1 MHPERFDVIQAS
13 LDEGFAKR
21 DAKRRPKDEF
31 EIAPTIAVI
40 VGKDLDACR
49 APLKQSLALYIG
61 GMGARE
67 KNFYGEYI
75 RRVGFEAEA
84 EKIQTLF
91 LAGKRQEAVHAVT
104 DAMVDTLHLVG
115 SPERIRDRF
124 QAWKGS
130 KVTTLIVGAQQPE
143 ALRLIA
149 ELALA

>member
-1 MHPERFDVIQAS
+1 
-13 LDEGFAKR
+13 
-21 DAKRRPKDEF
+21 
-31 EIAPTIAVI
+31 PTVAVI

-75 RRVGFEAEA
+75 RRVGWEAEA

-91 LAGKRQEAVHAVT
+91 LAGKREEAVNAVT
-104 DAMVDTLHLVG
+104 DEMVDTLHLVG
-115 SPERIRDRF
+115 PAERIRERF

-130 KVTTLIVGAQQPE
+130 GVTTLIIGAQQRE

-149 ELALA
+149 ELAS